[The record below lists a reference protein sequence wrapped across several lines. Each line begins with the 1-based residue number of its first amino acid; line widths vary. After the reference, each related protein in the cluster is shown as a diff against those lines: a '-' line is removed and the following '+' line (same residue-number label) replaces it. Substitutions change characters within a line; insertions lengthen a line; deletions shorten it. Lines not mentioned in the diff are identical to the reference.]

1 MKEYLFTKGQSS
13 SSGGNFK
20 EHMLE
25 NSPQYLCYF
34 TPGHRLQCKAISL
47 VANEHPGVETLQEK
61 SASLKVTI
69 PHCWILVLMNKYLLF
84 IKKREK
90 KNQFQSRK

>member
-1 MKEYLFTKGQSS
+1 MKEHLFTKGHSP
-13 SSGGNFK
+13 SSGGSFK

-25 NSPQYLCYF
+25 NLPQYSCYF
-34 TPGHRLQCKAISL
+34 TPGHRLQCKEISL

-69 PHCWILVLMNKYLLF
+69 PH
-84 IKKREK
+84 
-90 KNQFQSRK
+90 